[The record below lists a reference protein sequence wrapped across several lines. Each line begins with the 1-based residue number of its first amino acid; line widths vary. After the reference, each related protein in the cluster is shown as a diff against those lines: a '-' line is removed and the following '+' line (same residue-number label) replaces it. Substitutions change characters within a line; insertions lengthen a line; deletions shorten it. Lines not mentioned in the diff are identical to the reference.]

1 MRPPEVIRQ
10 LNAGAGADPVG
21 GTIEHAVRQFDEE
34 IRFYRDAARLA
45 NFTPE

>member
-10 LNAGAGADPVG
+10 LNAG
-21 GTIEHAVRQFDEE
+21 AVRQFDEE